1 MLKILVKN
9 CAIIGIPLKEF
20 TKQQFLGPKRNL
32 PVIFWC
38 DQLRFLCD
46 TKFVGGLTK
55 NLSTCQFEIVWATA
69 SWTLTLLENP
79 EAYGQNI
86 IYKQLFSGHV
96 VRFGQSKGTYR
107 PSNIKFT
114 GPLWYSTQVLWEFL
128 WSCKESR
135 HGSISIYFSFLPNS
149 RCCIIIYSTSAPLIA
164 L

>member
-1 MLKILVKN
+1 MKN
-9 CAIIGIPLKEF
+9 RAIIAIPLKEF
-20 TKQQFLGPKRNL
+20 TKQQFLGPKRNWGHNL
-32 PVIFWC
+32 PVTFWC
-38 DQLRFLCD
+38 DQLRLLCD

-69 SWTLTLLENP
+69 SWTLTLPENP
-79 EAYGQNI
+79 EVYGQNI

-114 GPLWYSTQVLWEFL
+114 GLLWYSTQVLWEFL